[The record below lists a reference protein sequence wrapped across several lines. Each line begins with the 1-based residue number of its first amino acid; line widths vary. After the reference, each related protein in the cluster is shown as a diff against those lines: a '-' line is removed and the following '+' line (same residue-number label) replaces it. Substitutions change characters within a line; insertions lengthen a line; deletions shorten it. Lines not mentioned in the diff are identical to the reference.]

1 MCDWELKKM
10 KKIKEKISDILELPK
25 DVVLNLPKIT
35 LVGDVQLYIENHRG
49 ILEYN
54 RERVKIKTNLGEII
68 ISGSDLKI
76 KTVMFEE
83 IIVEGSI
90 KGIQLEK

>member
-1 MCDWELKKM
+1 M